1 MKVKDMQKMPLPE
14 LQIFKLK
21 LEKEIRNR
29 RIKNVMQVAAN
40 NKDLNNAAKKLVK
53 DLEKEIRQV
62 VRIEAHIDNTLEELE
77 IELDLI

>member
-29 RIKNVMQVAAN
+29 RIKNVMQLAAN

>member
-1 MKVKDMQKMPLPE
+1 MQKMPLPE

-29 RIKNVMQVAAN
+29 RIKNVMQLAAN

>member
-1 MKVKDMQKMPLPE
+1 VKVKDMQKMPLPE

-29 RIKNVMQVAAN
+29 RIKNVMQLAAN

>member
-1 MKVKDMQKMPLPE
+1 MQKMPLPE